1 MLIPLRT
8 PWNWSLCL
16 FALSISLLICSCG
29 ESSSNGSVTW
39 RFAIEETTGSVQDR
53 YAQEFKRRIEDRL
66 AGEVQV
72 KVFPFGTLGTSDDL
86 TEQLRMGSLQL
97 AMASPGHLGKT
108 IPELQVFLLHFLFPD
123 DEAIAQRALASPE
136 LRRELDPLY
145 AAKGMALLGLIPEGW
160 MVWSTQKEVRRP
172 SDFKGVKIRTMTSP
186 LLLAAYRA
194 YGAQPQA
201 MPYGEVY
208 SALQLNMI
216 DAQVNPMFAIEEMSF
231 YEVTSHLISART
243 APFLTTLVA
252 HPGFLDQLSPS
263 QSTAVEEVVRELEQW
278 SYAQQ
283 SSLNASRLDD
293 ILASKPEMIV
303 IELNEEER
311 QRFRELARPV
321 QEQYLEATGDS
332 GRRVLDA
339 LKNALGS

>member
-1 MLIPLRT
+1 MHSLLRASGLL
-8 PWNWSLCL
+8 SLGL
-16 FALSISLLICSCG
+16 FALSTFSLFASCG
-29 ESSSNGSVTW
+29 ESPGSGSTTW
-39 RFAIEETTGSVQDR
+39 RFAIEETAGSVQDR
-53 YAQEFKRRIEDRL
+53 YAQEFKRRIEERL

-72 KVFPFGTLGTSDDL
+72 KVFPYGTLGTSDDL

-123 DEAIAQRALASPE
+123 DEETAQRALASPQ
-136 LRRELDPLY
+136 LRHELDPLY
-145 AAKGMALLGLIPEGW
+145 EAKGMTLLGLIPEGW
-160 MVWSTQKEVRRP
+160 MVWSTQKEVRKP
-172 SDFKGVKIRTMTSP
+172 ADFDGVKIRTMTSP

-252 HPGFLDQLSPS
+252 HPGFLEQLSPR
-263 QSTAVEEVVRELEQW
+263 QRTAVEEVTRELEPW
-278 SYAQQ
+278 SYAEQLM
-283 SSLNASRLDD
+283 LNATRLED
-293 ILASKPEMIV
+293 ILASKPEMV
-303 IELNEEER
+303 VLELTEAER
-311 QRFRELARPV
+311 QRFRELAAPV
-321 QEQYLEATGDS
+321 REQYLEATEDS

-339 LKNALGS
+339 LEDALGR